1 MKLESLD
8 FEELDRIRI
17 RLIILGG
24 VIIIIF
30 SLLASRLWFL
40 QITEGEK
47 YTEFSQGNRIR
58 LVPEPALR
66 GIIYDRNG
74 VILAENRPAYQ
85 LHLIREDTPD
95 LEKTLGYV
103 SHSLNLPYSELMK
116 KINEKKDL
124 AQFKPIILHEDLNY
138 EKAMYLETY
147 QDNFPG
153 VSIVVHPRRF
163 YPHKN
168 LASHLIGYV
177 GIVQEDWKELPEE
190 KRSSSQVVGHSGIEL
205 LKNDHMIGLDGGR
218 QAEVDHMGRELQ
230 ILGKS
235 VPSVPGKN
243 ISLTLD
249 IRLQKVAT
257 EAMKGESGAVIVMN
271 PKSGD
276 ILALASF
283 PDFDPNLF
291 SGGIDQKNW
300 NILLNNPEDPM
311 GNKAIQGLY
320 APGSIFKVVTAY
332 AGLDLG
338 TISLKTEHVCKG
350 VFSVKGREEPFK
362 CWKEEGHGKIALL
375 DAIKGSCNV
384 YFYNVGMDLGVDI
397 MNKYAN
403 LFGLGQLTGLGL
415 MNEKEGLI
423 PSSLWKKRNLKEQ
436 WYPAE
441 NTAMAIGQ
449 GYLIVTPIQVINVI
463 NILANKGKLMPPK
476 LFIEQKGLLQHQL
489 NLNEEYMSLIRKG
502 MIAVVNET
510 GGTARK
516 VQFEEFTVAGKT
528 ATSQVVSHKT
538 LETMD
543 NETKAK
549 KLFQNHAWF
558 VAFGP
563 AEDPQISVLALVEHG
578 GGGSKAAAPVVRKIL
593 SYYIDNIYNPKSE
606 KSTQNYPNSINN
618 DFTELLQIAFNEN

>member
-1 MKLESLD
+1 MNSDDLKNKCQNIDSELSNREIDLD
-8 FEELDRIRI
+8 PLGYFIIKAD
-17 RLIILGG
+17 LITKKITAEHYLNKIDGEGIAIDPITNKPIDCDSKNVRKWNQIFTGNTAKEVGIL
-24 VIIIIF
+24 
-30 SLLASRLWFL
+30 
-40 QITEGEK
+40 ITEK
-47 YTEFSQGNRIR
+47 RDDLISKFDH
-58 LVPEPALR
+58 AL
-66 GIIYDRNG
+66 Y
-74 VILAENRPAYQ
+74 
-85 LHLIREDTPD
+85 
-95 LEKTLGYV
+95 
-103 SHSLNLPYSELMK
+103 
-116 KINEKKDL
+116 
-124 AQFKPIILHEDLNY
+124 
-138 EKAMYLETY
+138 
-147 QDNFPG
+147 
-153 VSIVVHPRRF
+153 
-163 YPHKN
+163 
-168 LASHLIGYV
+168 
-177 GIVQEDWKELPEE
+177 
-190 KRSSSQVVGHSGIEL
+190 
-205 LKNDHMIGLDGGR
+205 
-218 QAEVDHMGRELQ
+218 MGRELQ

-243 ISLTLD
+243 ISLSID
-249 IRLQKVAT
+249 IRLQQVAN

-271 PKSGD
+271 PKTGD

-291 SGGIDQKNW
+291 SGGIDHKNW

-338 TISLKTEHVCKG
+338 AITLKTEHVCKG
-350 VFSVKGREEPFK
+350 TFTVKGREEPYK
-362 CWKEEGHGKIALL
+362 CWKEEGHGKVSLL

-384 YFYNVGMDLGVDI
+384 YFYNVGMEIGVDV
-397 MNKYAN
+397 MHKYAN

-423 PSSLWKKRNLKEQ
+423 PSSKWKKRALKEQ
-436 WYPAE
+436 WYEAE

-449 GYLIVTPIQVINVI
+449 GYIIVTPLQVINMI
-463 NILANKGKLMPPK
+463 NILANKGKLIPPK
-476 LFIEQKGLLQHQL
+476 LFLEQDGLLQHQL
-489 NLNEEYMSLIRKG
+489 YLKEEHMSLIRKG
-502 MIAVVNET
+502 MIAVVNEN

-549 KLFQNHAWF
+549 RLYQNHAWF

-563 AEDPQISVLALVEHG
+563 AGDPEISVLALVEHG

-593 SYYIDNIYNPKSE
+593 SYYIDNIYKPKSE
-606 KSTQNYPNSINN
+606 KTTKNN
-618 DFTELLQIAFNEN
+618 PKSRNHDFTKLLQIAFNEN

>member
-1 MKLESLD
+1 MKLETLE
-8 FEELDRIRI
+8 FEELDRIRF

-24 VIIIIF
+24 VIILIF
-30 SLLASRLWFL
+30 SLLASRLWYL
-40 QITEGEK
+40 QITHGEK
-47 YTEFSQGNRIR
+47 YSEFSQGNRIR

-74 VILAENRPAYQ
+74 IILAENRPAYQ
-85 LHLIREDTPD
+85 LHLIREDTRD
-95 LEKTLGYV
+95 LEKTLGQV
-103 SHSLNLPYSELMK
+103 SQSLNIPYSKLK
-116 KINEKKDL
+116 EKVDENKSL
-124 AQFKPIILHEDLNY
+124 AQFKPIILDEDLDY

-147 QDNFPG
+147 QDEFPG
-153 VSIVVHPRRF
+153 VSIVIHPRRF

-177 GIVQEDWKELPEE
+177 GIVQEDWTKLPEE
-190 KRSSSQVVGHSGIEL
+190 KRSSSQIVGHSGIEL
-205 LKNDHMIGLDGGR
+205 LKNDYMIGLDGGK

-243 ISLTLD
+243 IFLSLD
-249 IRLQKVAT
+249 IRLQQVVT
-257 EAMKGESGAVIVMN
+257 EAMKGETGAVIVMN
-271 PKSGD
+271 PRNGE

-283 PDFDPNLF
+283 PDFNPNLF

-300 NILLNNPEDPM
+300 NRLLENPEDPL

-338 TISLKTEHVCKG
+338 VISLKTEHVCKG
-350 VFSVKGREEPFK
+350 IFSVKGREEPFK
-362 CWKEEGHGKIALL
+362 CWQEKGHGKVALL

-384 YFYNVGMDLGVDI
+384 YFYNTGMALGVDI
-397 MNKYAN
+397 MNEYAN
-403 LFGLGQLTGLGL
+403 IFGLGQLTGLGL
-415 MNEKEGLI
+415 MNEKAGLI
-423 PSSLWKKRNLKEQ
+423 PSSRWKKRILKEQ

-449 GYLIVTPIQVINVI
+449 GYIIVTPLQVINMI

-476 LFIEQKGLLQHQL
+476 LFLEQEGLLQYQL
-489 NLNEEYMSLIRKG
+489 PLKEKFLKIIRKG
-502 MIAVVNET
+502 MIAVVNEN

-516 VQFEEFTVAGKT
+516 VQFQEFTVAGKT

-543 NETKAK
+543 DEAKAK
-549 KLFQNHAWF
+549 RLFQNHAWF

-563 AEDPQISVLALVEHG
+563 AENPEISVLALVEHG

-593 SYYIDNIYNPKSE
+593 SYYIDNIYK
-606 KSTQNYPNSINN
+606 PNSENTRNN
-618 DFTELLQIAFNEN
+618 NLKSQKIKFSDRLQMAFN

>member
-1 MKLESLD
+1 M
-8 FEELDRIRI
+8 
-17 RLIILGG
+17 
-24 VIIIIF
+24 
-30 SLLASRLWFL
+30 LASRLWYL
-40 QITEGEK
+40 QITHGEK
-47 YTEFSQGNRIR
+47 YSEFSQGNRIR

-74 VILAENRPAYQ
+74 IILAENRPAYQ
-85 LHLIREDTPD
+85 LHLIREDTRD
-95 LEKTLGYV
+95 LEKTLGQV
-103 SHSLNLPYSELMK
+103 SQSLNIPYSKLK
-116 KINEKKDL
+116 EKVDENKSL
-124 AQFKPIILHEDLNY
+124 AQFKPIILDEDLDY

-147 QDNFPG
+147 QDEFPG
-153 VSIVVHPRRF
+153 VSIVIHPRRF

-177 GIVQEDWKELPEE
+177 GIVQEDWTKLPEE
-190 KRSSSQVVGHSGIEL
+190 KRSSSQIVGHSGIEL
-205 LKNDHMIGLDGGR
+205 LKNDYMIGLDGGK

-243 ISLTLD
+243 IFLSLD
-249 IRLQKVAT
+249 IRLQQVVT
-257 EAMKGESGAVIVMN
+257 EAMKGETGAVIVMN
-271 PKSGD
+271 PRNGE

-283 PDFDPNLF
+283 PDFNPNLF

-300 NILLNNPEDPM
+300 NRLLENPEDPL

-338 TISLKTEHVCKG
+338 VISLKTEHVCKG
-350 VFSVKGREEPFK
+350 IFSVKGREEPFK
-362 CWKEEGHGKIALL
+362 CWQEKGHGKVALL

-384 YFYNVGMDLGVDI
+384 YFYNTGMALGVDI
-397 MNKYAN
+397 MNEYAN
-403 LFGLGQLTGLGL
+403 IFGLGQLTGLGL
-415 MNEKEGLI
+415 MNEKAGLI
-423 PSSLWKKRNLKEQ
+423 PSSRWKKRILKEQ

-449 GYLIVTPIQVINVI
+449 GYIIVTPLQVINMI

-476 LFIEQKGLLQHQL
+476 LFLEQEGLLQYQL
-489 NLNEEYMSLIRKG
+489 PLKEKFLKIIRKG
-502 MIAVVNET
+502 MIAVVNEN

-516 VQFEEFTVAGKT
+516 VQFQEFTVAGKT

-543 NETKAK
+543 DEAKAK
-549 KLFQNHAWF
+549 RLFQNHAWF

-563 AEDPQISVLALVEHG
+563 AENPEISVLALVEHG

-593 SYYIDNIYNPKSE
+593 SYYIDNIYK
-606 KSTQNYPNSINN
+606 PNSENTRNN
-618 DFTELLQIAFNEN
+618 NLKSQKIKFSDRLQMAFN